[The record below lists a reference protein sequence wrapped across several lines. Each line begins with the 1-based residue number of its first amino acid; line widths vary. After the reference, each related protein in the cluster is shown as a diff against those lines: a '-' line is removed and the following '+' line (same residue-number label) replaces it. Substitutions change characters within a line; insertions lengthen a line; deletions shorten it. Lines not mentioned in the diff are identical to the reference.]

1 MVDANSRRLA
11 GRYEL
16 RGLIGRGGM
25 AEVRLGYD
33 TRLSRVVA
41 IKMLRTDLARDPIF
55 QERFRREAQSAASL
69 NHPAIVAVY
78 DTGEES
84 LTVPDGSS
92 VSVPYIVMEY
102 VEGHTVRDLLQSEEP
117 VQIDEAVEIV
127 AGVLSALEYSH
138 HEGLVH
144 RDIKPG
150 NIMLTNTGKIKVMD
164 FGIARALTDSQA
176 TMTQTDAVVGT
187 AQYLSPEQAQGEQ
200 VDARSDL
207 YSTGCVLFE
216 LLTGRPPFRGDSAV
230 AVAYQHVSEPPP
242 VPSSLASDIPAA
254 LDHVVLRSLAKRRD
268 DRYSSAA
275 EMRADLMRAVSGG
288 DVPPVPA
295 TAFISTQRVDPS
307 TQTTTL
313 PPLPPVNTTSTLPVQ
328 NSVQGTA
335 STAQSFAPSTN
346 TGGLPTIDTTDEKQG
361 VGPWIYF
368 LFASL
373 VVIALSIAA
382 FVYFSKPA
390 DTPPPTVATEE
401 VTKPVPDVVGKTQ
414 AQARSILKNAGF
426 EMRLNPESVNSDDI
440 PSDSVVSME
449 PKSGSELQPG
459 TVVMVTLSKGPKLF
473 ALPNVAGQT
482 AQDAANLLKSQGLKV
497 STKTQDDPTVEKGNV
512 IGTEPAIGT
521 ELKAG
526 DTVTLLVA
534 SGYVTIPTDL
544 VGRPAAEAAQMLQ
557 ELGLSVNQAE
567 VETADAQAGTVVSV
581 NPVGSVPIRSGVT
594 LTVAKAPPVLDPTP
608 QQPEE
613 PQPETPEG
621 GN

>member
-346 TGGLPTIDTTDEKQG
+346 TGGLPTIDTTDEKHG

-368 LFASL
+368 LFGSL

-459 TVVMVTLSKGPKLF
+459 AVVMVTLSKGPKLF

-608 QQPEE
+608 QPEE